1 MLTNVTFLLTNV
13 KKKVENMCNSVLLN
27 HYWYR
32 SVTFSNLFLKLK
44 LIIKRS
50 WRYEKASSDLFFINQ
65 NYRMTNPILY
75 LSMILG
81 LGGVYV
87 LIASFNDDDDDS
99 DGDGEKYV
107 FNLEYANAGR

>member
-1 MLTNVTFLLTNV
+1 MFD
-13 KKKVENMCNSVLLN
+13 SVLLKQ
-27 HYWYR
+27 YCYR
-32 SVTFSNLFLKLK
+32 YVTASNLFLKLK

-50 WRYEKASSDLFFINQ
+50 WRIEKASSDLFLIDQ
-65 NYRMTNPILY
+65 NKRVTDPILY

-99 DGDGEKYV
+99 DDDGEKYL
-107 FNLEYANAGR
+107 FNRDYASE